1 MRQVLFICSGNYY
14 RSRFAE
20 AVFNAAAHRRGVEW
34 RAFSR
39 GLATHLVASAGEIS
53 IYTRFALAARGIAL
67 HHTGAM
73 PVQLSREDLERAQR
87 VIALKEA
94 EHRPLMKNLF
104 PEWERRI
111 EYWNVHDLDAATPE
125 STVPGLER
133 LTLQVLDDV
142 LAAQEPVPAKPT
154 GEAGNGERAP

>member
-39 GLATHLVASAGEIS
+39 GLAIHLVAGAGEIS

-67 HHTGAM
+67 HHTGPH
-73 PVQLSREDLERAQR
+73 PVQLAREDLERAHR

-94 EHRPLMKNLF
+94 EHRPLMKKLF
-104 PEWERRI
+104 PEWENRI
-111 EYWNVHDLDAATPE
+111 EYWHVHDLDAATPD
-125 STVPGLER
+125 TAVPGLER
-133 LTLQVLDDV
+133 QTLKTLDE
-142 LAAQEPVPAKPT
+142 LISGKA
-154 GEAGNGERAP
+154 GEAEATANATGGTS